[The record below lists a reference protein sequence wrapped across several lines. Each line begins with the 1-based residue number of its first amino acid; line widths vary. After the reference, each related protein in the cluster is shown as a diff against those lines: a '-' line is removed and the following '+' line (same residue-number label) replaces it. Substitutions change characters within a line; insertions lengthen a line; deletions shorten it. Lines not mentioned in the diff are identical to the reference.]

1 MDKIVVI
8 LIQLLALFMAIVPHE
23 VAHGYVAWKLGDP
36 TARRANRLTL
46 NPLAHID
53 LFGSIL
59 LPAMLM
65 LMHSPVLFGWA
76 KPVPFNPWYFRDPR
90 RGIMLVGAA
99 GPITNFA
106 MAILSALLFRL
117 LGPVSGLFALFLAYL
132 CITNIVLGVFN
143 LIPIPPLDGS
153 RVVMGLLPEDMVG
166 PYQRL
171 EPFGFIIIIGLL
183 WLGVLDRVISPV
195 AFFLLR
201 FLLGS
206 S

>member
-53 LFGSIL
+53 LFGTII

-65 LMHSPVLFGWA
+65 YMGSPLFGWA